1 MLYPRETDH
10 FSNDAK
16 AVPLGVGSV
25 SFLPDSTLSS
35 LSVPIWI
42 LGAWH
47 IVGAASVPQRVN
59 AWMCILCRCAQE
71 SQFPPK
77 CIPGKNRNLH
87 KHFWFLN
94 GGFLML
100 LKEISPTSAAS
111 PPRVHL
117 SHWNLLLLA
126 LSGVRGST
134 GAAPEAGTLC
144 QVFVAPTEAAVLA
157 GTQKVL
163 IKQWY
168 HSFRKGRLPLSTLG
182 P

>member
-126 LSGVRGST
+126 LSGVRGCVLDWSSPRGRDPVSGLCGPHRGCSVGRNT
-134 GAAPEAGTLC
+134 EGTD
-144 QVFVAPTEAAVLA
+144 
-157 GTQKVL
+157 
-163 IKQWY
+163 
-168 HSFRKGRLPLSTLG
+168 
-182 P
+182 

>member
-42 LGAWH
+42 LSAWH
-47 IVGAASVPQRVN
+47 IVGAANVPQHVN

-77 CIPGKNRNLH
+77 CTPGKNRNLH

-117 SHWNLLLLA
+117 SHWNLLLLFQVCVA
-126 LSGVRGST
+126 RLEQPQRQGPCVRSLW
-134 GAAPEAGTLC
+134 PPQRLQCWQEHRGTD
-144 QVFVAPTEAAVLA
+144 
-157 GTQKVL
+157 
-163 IKQWY
+163 
-168 HSFRKGRLPLSTLG
+168 
-182 P
+182 